1 MHTAFMRTT
10 VTISDDT
17 YRAALYLARA
27 KNITL
32 GQAIDELVRQ
42 GQVPRTPAT
51 IGRAPNGF
59 PIFPATGKPLTP
71 EMVAEALAEEDD
83 LA

>member
-1 MHTAFMRTT
+1 MQNTFMRTT
-10 VTISDDT
+10 VTISDET
-17 YRAALYLARA
+17 YRAASYLARA

-42 GQVPRTPAT
+42 WQEPPAPAK

-59 PIFPATGKPLTP
+59 PIFPATGKRLTP
-71 EMVAEALAEEDD
+71 EMVEEALAEEDD
-83 LA
+83 IA